1 MDRVTQLQDALEQL
15 FLIMRNSLL
24 YLTEKTPL
32 NQVSSKVPLWKSR
45 KDKADPPETFI
56 ENQKE
61 LVRDLM
67 EKAKRIEVL
76 IDSLPPPDLSEDQ
89 NERLLKL
96 DTDMRAANEEYRQAL
111 ERAKSLH
118 KEVSETLRFLLLS
131 GQNGAS

>member
-1 MDRVTQLQDALEQL
+1 MQL

-56 ENQKE
+56 GEMSLPSFFRFKTHTIFPSENQKE

-89 NERLLKL
+89 
-96 DTDMRAANEEYRQAL
+96 
-111 ERAKSLH
+111 
-118 KEVSETLRFLLLS
+118 V
-131 GQNGAS
+131 